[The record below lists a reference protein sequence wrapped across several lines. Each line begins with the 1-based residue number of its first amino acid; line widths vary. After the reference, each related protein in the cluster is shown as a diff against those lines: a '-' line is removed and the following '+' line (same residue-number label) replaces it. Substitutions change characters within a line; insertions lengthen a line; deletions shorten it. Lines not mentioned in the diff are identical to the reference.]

1 MARTTIICLLAT
13 CLLSS
18 CGMQMFCPAYQSAM
32 VLDEN
37 YQKDLYSLFTVVDG
51 DTVPKRPYGYKYRAD
66 EGDSLMEKFIR
77 GTKGKGFRVQRGRTH
92 SLEKAG
98 FVYENRAKEKLWVK
112 LFTGPEKPVLENPY
126 LFDRITKRK
135 PFYKLEN
142 QEVELIHFNSTEHDS
157 IVKSIV
163 NRGDTSRYDRLMQ
176 KYYAVPPAL
185 QAQHAPLL
193 RGGFNTE
200 QEEYNKRYRDYF
212 LRLPD
217 PPAPIDSSELA
228 AIKPDTVASDTT
240 KKKGIFGLFKKG
252 GDKEKEDKP
261 RKERRRDRKNNE
273 EGIRED
279 EDN

>member
-1 MARTTIICLLAT
+1 MTKTPFICLVAIG
-13 CLLSS
+13 LLSS
-18 CGMQMFCPAYQSAM
+18 CGMQMICPAYQSAF
-32 VLDEN
+32 VLDED
-37 YQKDLYSLFTVVDG
+37 YQRDMYSLFTVVDG
-51 DTVPKRPYGYKYRAD
+51 DTVPKRPYGYKYKAD
-66 EGDSLMEKFIR
+66 GDSLMEKFIK
-77 GTKGKGFRVQRGRTH
+77 GTEGKGFRVQKGRTH

-112 LFTGPEKPVLENPY
+112 VFSGPEKPVLENPY

-135 PFYKLEN
+135 PFYKLDHLET
-142 QEVELIHFNSTEHDS
+142 ELVHFNSTEHDS

-176 KYYAVPPAL
+176 EYYAKPPAL

-212 LRLPD
+212 LRMPD
-217 PPAPIDSSELA
+217 PPAPIDSSELENLPQETLA
-228 AIKPDTVASDTT
+228 EDST

-252 GDKEKEDKP
+252 KKEKEEKP
-261 RKERRRDRKNNE
+261 PKERRRNRKNNQEGTKE
-273 EGIRED
+273 E